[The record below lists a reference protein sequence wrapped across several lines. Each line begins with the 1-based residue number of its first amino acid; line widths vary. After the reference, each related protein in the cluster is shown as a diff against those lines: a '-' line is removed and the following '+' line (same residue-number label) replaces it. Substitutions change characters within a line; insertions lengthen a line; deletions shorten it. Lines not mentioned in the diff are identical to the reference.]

1 MTSVC
6 PLYGR
11 GAGAQNR
18 GHVGLFYDKFLD
30 GWQRDT
36 KGVWSIASKQDWVE
50 GITAD
55 PVGDAEL
62 LKEYRRRLADLV
74 TARRGQLWVYK
85 TEERF
90 VTGTGRS
97 HPVEIGFAWHP
108 TLGVPYLPASSIK
121 GLIGHKDHSTDIL
134 GSETRVGR
142 VICLDA
148 VPAEP
153 VRLEADVMTPHYLPW
168 SDDNPPADWRSPTP
182 IPFLTVASGAL
193 FLFAVVPRDRNAA
206 DNLAE
211 VGRWLEDALGNAGA
225 GAKTAVGYGRMKRAT
240 GADVAWLAE
249 LNRRAEQVREARLKE
264 QQRAKLDPL
273 DRELQDV
280 ANSSRDP
287 NIKPWILW
295 LKQLEAGRWA
305 DPDQARAVAERIR
318 AAMQADGRWRPETH
332 KKKPAKD
339 HDHQNTLL
347 VSKYLQVG
355 R

>member
-1 MTSVC
+1 MTPVC
-6 PLYGR
+6 PLYGQR
-11 GAGAQNR
+11 TGAQDN
-18 GHVGLFYDKFLD
+18 GHRGLFYDKFLNR
-30 GWQRDT
+30 WQRDA
-36 KGVWSIASKQDWVE
+36 KGIWSIDDKQKWAKE
-50 GITAD
+50 IAKS
-55 PVGDAEL
+55 PAGDAKL
-62 LKEYRRRLADLV
+62 LEEYRHRIAEFV
-74 TARRGQLWVYK
+74 MARAGQMWVYK

-97 HPVEIGFAWHP
+97 HPLENGFVWHP

-121 GLIGHKDHSTDIL
+121 GLLGHKDRTDIL

-148 VPAEP
+148 IPAAP
-153 VRLEADVMTPHYLPW
+153 VRLEVDVMTPHYLPW

-182 IPFLTVASGAL
+182 IPFLTVAPGAS
-193 FLFAVVPRDRNAA
+193 FLFAVIPRDRNAA
-206 DNLAE
+206 DSVAQVGQWLKCALAD
-211 VGRWLEDALGNAGA
+211 LGA
-225 GAKTAVGYGRMKRAT
+225 GAKTAVGYGRMKVAT
-240 GADVAWLAE
+240 DSESGWLAE
-249 LNRRAEQVREARLKE
+249 IKRTAEQVREARLKE

-273 DRELQDV
+273 DRELREV
-280 ANSSRDP
+280 ADSSKDP

-332 KKKPAKD
+332 KKKPARD
-339 HDHQNTLL
+339 HYHQNTLL
-347 VSKYLQVG
+347 VLKYLQVG